1 MFKSFDELATKGS
14 LVVIILSILSI
25 FVSGIFFGITYF
37 VMEEVED
44 AFLLTDCDIAD
55 NVYVDN
61 CQELWA
67 LSIYPFLALRELLIW
82 ISFFFIFAMVLGM
95 LVLGYKAG
103 KSSLLMGLLVVFI
116 IVLTYGA
123 LEISNIYRSMLE
135 IDAFRVM
142 MVEFTAYNGIMF
154 NFPWFVFIVGFMSIM
169 LSLVNYQRS
178 KVNSPAEDL
187 DY

>member
-1 MFKSFDELATKGS
+1 MFKPFDDLTTKGS
-14 LVVIILSILSI
+14 LVVIILCIFSI

-37 VMEEVED
+37 VMDEVED
-44 AFLLTDCDIAD
+44 AFLSTNCNIAD
-55 NVYVDN
+55 NLYVEN

-95 LVLGYKAG
+95 LILGYKAG
-103 KSSLLMGLLVVFI
+103 KSPVLMGLLVTFI

-123 LEISNIYRSMLE
+123 LEISNVFRGMLE
-135 IDAFRVM
+135 IDAFRAM
-142 MVEFTAYNGIMF
+142 MVEFTAYNTIMF
-154 NFPWFVFIVGFMSIM
+154 NFPWFVFIVGFMSVM

-178 KVNSPAEDL
+178 KVNSPTEDL